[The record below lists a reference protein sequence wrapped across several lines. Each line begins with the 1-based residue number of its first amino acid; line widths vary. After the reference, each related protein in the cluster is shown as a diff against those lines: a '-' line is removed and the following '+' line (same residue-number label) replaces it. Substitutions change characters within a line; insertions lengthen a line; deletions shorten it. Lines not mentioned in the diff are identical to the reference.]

1 MKHTKLFY
9 LLVSA
14 AVIICFNSCLEL
26 PDKVDTSKDDQ
37 YTSDIVGRWRKVSES
52 DINPSGNYLY
62 YVYQADGWGYTWDEG
77 DDIIESEVV
86 NDNYHG
92 NGWFEWSIYNARVTE
107 KHHFRSSS
115 AITTKTYK
123 IQQLS
128 DTRLSK
134 YDEAGAKTQILT
146 RVN

>member
-9 LLVSA
+9 SLVSA

-37 YTSDIVGRWRKVSES
+37 YTSDIVGRWRKASES
-52 DINPSGNYLY
+52 DYNAAGNYLY
-62 YVYQADGWGYTWDEG
+62 YVYQSDGWGYTWDEG